1 MREALLQ
8 EAIRGE
14 LVPQDENDEPAS
26 VLLEKIKSEKERLI
40 KEKVIKKQNELPP
53 ITDEEKPYDLP
64 EGWEWVRLG
73 EAIQFIGGQQP
84 PKSTFKSELE
94 DGYIRL
100 IQIRDYKT
108 DSFKTYAPIDKC
120 RKFCTDTDVMIG
132 RYGPPIFQ
140 ILRGLEGAYNVA
152 LMKAD
157 PYRGGFDLEYVFY
170 LLKQPLLLWEL
181 ERYSQR
187 TAGQDVSIWMF

>member
-40 KEKVIKKQNELPP
+40 KEKVIKKQKELPP

-73 EAIQFIGGQQP
+73 EAIQFIGG
-84 PKSTFKSELE
+84 STATKI
-94 DGYIRL
+94 Y
-100 IQIRDYKT
+100 
-108 DSFKTYAPIDKC
+108 
-120 RKFCTDTDVMIG
+120 M
-132 RYGPPIFQ
+132 
-140 ILRGLEGAYNVA
+140 
-152 LMKAD
+152 
-157 PYRGGFDLEYVFY
+157 
-170 LLKQPLLLWEL
+170 
-181 ERYSQR
+181 
-187 TAGQDVSIWMF
+187 